1 MNTLHQD
8 YLPRILSARVYE
20 VSQETRL
27 HTAPKLSE
35 RLGNNVLLKR
45 EDEQPI
51 FSFKCRG
58 AYNRIHKLMQEQTVK
73 GVIAASAGNHAQGV
87 AITAQK
93 LGIAATVVM
102 PTPTPSI
109 KVEAVRRLGANAVL
123 HGDDF
128 DTALEHALH
137 LAEETGYS
145 FIHPFDHPDT
155 IAGQATVGVEIG
167 RQHPDSIDAVFVPI
181 GGGGIAAG
189 IALYLKYLRPDIK
202 IYGVEPVDAAS
213 CSGFCGIICR
223 RRCR

>member
-8 YLPRILSARVYE
+8 YLRRILSARVYE
-20 VSQETRL
+20 VSRETRL
-27 HTAPKLSE
+27 HQAPKLSE

-58 AYNRIHKLMQEQTVK
+58 AYNRIHNLMQEQNVK

-87 AITAQK
+87 AITAQS
-93 LGIAATVVM
+93 LGIPAMVVM
-102 PTPTPSI
+102 PSPTPAI
-109 KVEAVRRLGANAVL
+109 KVEAVRRLGATAL
-123 HGDDF
+123 LYGDDF
-128 DTALEHALH
+128 DSALAHALH

-167 RQHPDSIDAVFVPI
+167 RQHPDTIDAVFVPV
-181 GGGGIAAG
+181 GGGGIVSG
-189 IALYLKYLRPDIK
+189 IALYLSLIH
-202 IYGVEPVDAAS
+202 I
-213 CSGFCGIICR
+213 
-223 RRCR
+223 